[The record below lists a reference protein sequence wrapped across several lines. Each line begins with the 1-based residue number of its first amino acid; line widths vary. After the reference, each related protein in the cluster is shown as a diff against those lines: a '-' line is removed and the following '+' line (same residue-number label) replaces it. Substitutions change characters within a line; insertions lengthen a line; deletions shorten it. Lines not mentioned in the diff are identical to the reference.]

1 MPESLFASSALII
14 INARLNAVASRVAR
28 HVRQT
33 SRLAHSD
40 PMSMFRVINWS
51 SSGGHEAML
60 LLWSEMVSCPI
71 AFSNVFE
78 DVCMVVIRQLT
89 ARSGSD
95 TCSNVTLKGRFAK
108 KTNLFIYLIY
118 A

>member
-14 INARLNAVASRVAR
+14 INARLNAVASRVSR

-51 SSGGHEAML
+51 SSGGHEAVL
-60 LLWSEMVSCPI
+60 LLWSEMVSCVQVRADSPI

-89 ARSGSD
+89 ARSG
-95 TCSNVTLKGRFAK
+95 
-108 KTNLFIYLIY
+108 
-118 A
+118 